1 MNRVVH
7 AVTKGV
13 DKVVLE
19 DLSPI
24 SMTSHGGNMKRGI
37 NRTMRE
43 NRVGEFRRKVVQKCD
58 ALGIE
63 LVAVPARYTRGR
75 FTRPTS
81 QTYHV
86 CGHVDNKS
94 RSTRDT
100 FNM

>member
-19 DLSPI
+19 DLSPKAV
-24 SMTSHGGNMKRGI
+24 TSHGGNHKITM
-37 NRTMRE
+37 NRSMRE
-43 NRVGEFRRKVVQKCD
+43 NRVGEFRRKAVQKCE

-63 LVAVPARYTRGR
+63 LASVPAKYTRGR

-81 QTYHV
+81 QTCHV
-86 CGHVDNKS
+86 CGHVDDKS